1 MSKPNY
7 KTIKELSSKKELMK
21 CVTLGFEGKSL
32 IYELYSNSGDL
43 KVSSLY
49 QRLLSILC
57 IKKYKKLD
65 LKLLIPAVIA
75 RRPKELGNNSGD
87 WLIDGQHK
95 AVLHYLSGVM
105 NNSICFPAM
114 VYVHEENATL
124 EECEKIEAE
133 IFYALNTQRKKL
145 SKIDEIRAGVVF
157 KDSTSLW
164 VERILTGFHLH
175 IDGFGYD
182 GEGGIELK
190 SFNQFY
196 LTLTNDYLSGDP
208 ESQRKLAAGNWLW
221 AQMFHNSF
229 GGTRVVDT
237 YITGPMFRTCCLL
250 AHFIDEVLENGR
262 EENFKYFIIN
272 VLPRMESQT
281 TLCKGYIDANA
292 HKYIFHS
299 ILDRY
304 KIFCQREGLKSNHCI
319 GDTTMKE
326 AVKINKRFKRPDN
339 F

>member
-1 MSKPNY
+1 MSTSNY
-7 KTIKELSSKKELMK
+7 KTVKELSSKTDLMK
-21 CVTLGFEGKSL
+21 SVIPGFEGKPL
-32 IYELYSNSGDL
+32 TFENYSNSGEL

-49 QRLLSILC
+49 QRMLSTSC

-65 LKLLIPAVIA
+65 LKLLIPAVVA
-75 RRPKELGNNSGD
+75 RRPEGLGNNSGD

-95 AVLHYLSGVM
+95 AVLHYLSGVAD
-105 NNSICFPAM
+105 NSVSFPAM
-114 VYVHEENATL
+114 VYEHNEDSTL
-124 EECEKIEAE
+124 QECEEIEAE
-133 IFYALNTQRKKL
+133 IFFALNTQRKKL

-157 KDSTSLW
+157 KDQTSLW
-164 VERILTGFHLH
+164 VERILTGYHLH

-182 GEGGIELK
+182 GEDGIELK

-196 LTLTNDYLSGDP
+196 LTLTVDYPAEDP
-208 ESQRKLAAGNWLW
+208 ESQRRLAAGNWMW

-229 GGTRVVDT
+229 GGSRAVDT
-237 YITGPMFRTCCLL
+237 YVTGPMFRTCCLL
-250 AHFIDEVLENGR
+250 AQFIDDVLENGR
-262 EENFKYFIIN
+262 EENFKYFLIN

-319 GDTTMKE
+319 GDATIKE
-326 AVKINKRFKRPDN
+326 AAKVNKRFKRPDN